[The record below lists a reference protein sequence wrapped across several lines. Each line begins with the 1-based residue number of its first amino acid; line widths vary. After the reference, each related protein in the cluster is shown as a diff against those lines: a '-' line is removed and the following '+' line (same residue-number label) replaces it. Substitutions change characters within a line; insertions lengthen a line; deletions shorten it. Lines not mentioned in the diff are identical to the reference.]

1 MSQMGTGASK
11 PTSLPGSEGA
21 TRTVAA
27 RGAIRPSMGAS
38 MHDEIERL
46 AFHKWQKRGC
56 PFGDGQRDWFDAEAE
71 SQSRRSGSA
80 RIG

>member
-11 PTSLPGSEGA
+11 PTSPPGSEGA

-27 RGAIRPSMGAS
+27 RGAIRASMGAS

-56 PFGDGQRDWFDAEAE
+56 PTGDAQRDWFEAEAE
-71 SQSRRSGSA
+71 LKVRRAGSA
-80 RIG
+80 RVS

>member
-11 PTSLPGSEGA
+11 PTSPPGSEGA
-21 TRTVAA
+21 TRTLAA
-27 RGAIRPSMGAS
+27 RGAIRTSMGAS
-38 MHDEIERL
+38 MPDEIARL

-71 SQSRRSGSA
+71 LKSRRAGIARSG
-80 RIG
+80 